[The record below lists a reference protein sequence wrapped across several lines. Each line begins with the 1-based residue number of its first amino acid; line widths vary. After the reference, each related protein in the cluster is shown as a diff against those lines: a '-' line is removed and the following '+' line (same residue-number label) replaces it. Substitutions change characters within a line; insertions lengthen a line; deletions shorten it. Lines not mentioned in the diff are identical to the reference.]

1 MIKNVNS
8 FEVKT
13 LRKRVSAIR
22 NHKLK
27 EVNKKT
33 KVLPLNQACF
43 LV

>member
-13 LRKRVSAIR
+13 LRKCVSAIR